1 MVANLSVMYAKA
13 FLSTYLSVRET
24 FHSRG
29 RGGRGGTKEEQQRK
43 DSENNGKKRLQR
55 QCSGF
60 FSELLILDSLNVI
73 NSSQAH
79 RPAGD
84 IRPGYQNLAPIAL
97 KWASAL
103 ELH

>member
-29 RGGRGGTKEEQQRK
+29 RGGTKEEQQRK
-43 DSENNGKKRLQR
+43 DSETNGGKRLQR

-60 FSELLILDSLNVI
+60 FSDVLILNSLNVI

-84 IRPGYQNLAPIAL
+84 IRPGYENLAPIAL